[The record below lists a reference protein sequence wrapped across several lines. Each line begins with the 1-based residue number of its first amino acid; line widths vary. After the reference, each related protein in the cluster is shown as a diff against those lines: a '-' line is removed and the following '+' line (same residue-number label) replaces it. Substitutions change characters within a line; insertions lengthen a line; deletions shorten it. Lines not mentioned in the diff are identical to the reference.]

1 MDQINLMDRI
11 WDVIIIG
18 SGPSG
23 VSAAWPLVISGLN
36 VLMVDASS
44 VNDEDIINLDRP
56 SLRELRKGLQPHYLL
71 NTGYT
76 GLRNV
81 GNSSP
86 KLRLAS
92 SMDYVSEYERRL
104 QITSDQFRTVGALAK
119 GGLSR
124 IWGGVSCQYDEEDL
138 GGDEK
143 LARDLSQSYR
153 EISLRI
159 GISGPRKNDNHN
171 ATVKNNFVLQ
181 SPVPLTPLA
190 ENFLS
195 KSQLKKINPDVIVGQ
210 PDIAVLTQDKN
221 GRQAHSN
228 DFACIWGCKNRSV
241 YSSEYEIDH
250 LNKYPNFSYLHDSLV
265 TTLSKRNSGHWN
277 VNLSDSVG
285 ISYVSKRVIL
295 AAGTISTTAI
305 VLRSGLAR
313 VNQYSLISNPAFA
326 FAIINPKMLGSGI
339 PEEGYGNSQL
349 FIKVP
354 EPITGSYSF
363 GLLYDAGSMCA
374 SDIARHMP
382 LSFAGALRF
391 SGALMEATML
401 SLCYLP
407 GEFSNSKIAIDSGG
421 SINITGGVADSYKKA
436 KRALLKQIKALLA
449 GTGYY
454 LIPGSFKP
462 YEMGADVHY
471 AGTLGITDE
480 LKNGYLIDHPGI
492 YIVDGASL
500 GKLPAKNP
508 TLTYMANADRIAKIL
523 LKDLNNIDSY
533 PN

>member
-1 MDQINLMDRI
+1 MERI

-44 VNDEDIINLDRP
+44 VNDEDKINLDRP

-71 NTGYT
+71 NRGYT

-92 SMDYVSEYERRL
+92 SMDYVSDYERRL
-104 QITSDQFRTVGALAK
+104 QISSDQFRTVGALAK

-124 IWGGVSCQYDEEDL
+124 IWGAVSCQYDAEDL
-138 GGDEK
+138 GGDEQ
-143 LARDLSQSYR
+143 LAADLSQSYR

-171 ATVKNNFVLQ
+171 ALADNNFVLQ
-181 SPVPLTPLA
+181 SPVPLTTLA
-190 ENFLS
+190 KNFLS
-195 KSQLKKINPDVIVGQ
+195 KSHLKKIDSDVIIGQ
-210 PDIAVLTQDKN
+210 PDIAVLTQEKN

-228 DFACIWGCKNRSV
+228 DFACMWGCKNRSV

-250 LNKYPNFSYLHDSLV
+250 LNKYQNFTYLTNSPV
-265 TTLSKRNSGHWN
+265 TTLSKTDSGNWSIYLN
-277 VNLSDSVG
+277 DCER

-313 VNQYSLISNPAFA
+313 MNQYSLISNPAFS

-339 PEEGYGNSQL
+339 PEKGYGNSQL
-349 FIKVP
+349 FIKIP
-354 EPITGSYSF
+354 EPISGNYSF
-363 GLLYDAGSMCA
+363 GLLYDSGSMCA

-382 LSFAGALRF
+382 LSLSGALRF
-391 SGALMEATML
+391 SGTLMEATML
-401 SLCYLP
+401 SLFYLP
-407 GEFSNSKIAIDSGG
+407 GEFSNSKISIDSEG
-421 SINITGGVADSYKKA
+421 SIKILGGLADNYKKA
-436 KRALLKQIKALLA
+436 KRALLKQIKTLLS

-454 LIPGSFKP
+454 LIPGSFTP
-462 YEMGADVHY
+462 YETGADAHY
-471 AGTLGITDE
+471 AGTLGTSDE
-480 LKNGYLIDHPGI
+480 LKNGCLIDHPGI

-508 TLTYMANADRIAKIL
+508 TLTYMANADRIAKNIL
-523 LKDLNNIDSY
+523 KE
-533 PN
+533 

>member
-1 MDQINLMDRI
+1 MDRI

-44 VNDEDIINLDRP
+44 VNDGDKIDLDRP
-56 SLRELRKGLQPHYLL
+56 SLRELRKGLQPNYLL
-71 NTGYT
+71 KTGYT

-92 SMDYVSEYERRL
+92 SIDYVSEYERRL
-104 QITSDQFRTVGALAK
+104 RITSDQFRTVGALAK

-124 IWGGVSCQYDEEDL
+124 IWGGVSCQYDAEDL

-159 GISGPRKNDNHN
+159 GISGPHENNN
-171 ATVKNNFVLQ
+171 ASLTNNFVLQ
-181 SPVPLTPLA
+181 PPVPLTALA
-190 ENFLS
+190 EKFLS
-195 KSQLKKINPDVIVGQ
+195 QSRLNKRNPSVNVGQ
-210 PDIAVLTQDKN
+210 PDIAVLTQEKN
-221 GRQAHSN
+221 GRLAHSN
-228 DFACIWGCKNRSV
+228 DFACMWGCKHRSV

-250 LNKYPNFSYLHDSLV
+250 LKRYPNFHYRHDSLV
-265 TTLSKRNSGHWN
+265 ATLSKGSSGNWI
-277 VNLSDSVG
+277 VNLSKPVG
-285 ISYVSKRVIL
+285 VSYVSKKVIL

-313 VNQYSLISNPAFA
+313 SDRYRLVSNPAFS
-326 FAIINPKMLGSGI
+326 FAIINPRMLGSGI
-339 PEEGYGNSQL
+339 PEKGYGNAQL
-349 FIKVP
+349 FMKMP
-354 EPITGSYSF
+354 EPTSGGYSF

-382 LSFAGALRF
+382 LSLAGALRF
-391 SGALMEATML
+391 SGILMEATML

-407 GEFSNSKIAIDSGG
+407 GEFSNSKIAIHSGG
-421 SINITGGVADSYKKA
+421 FIKITGGVTDSYKTA
-436 KRALLKQIKALLA
+436 KKALLKEVKALLV

-471 AGTLGITDE
+471 AGTLGITGE
-480 LKNGYLIDHPGI
+480 LENGHLIDHHGI

-508 TLTYMANADRIAKIL
+508 TLTYMANADRIAKNLI
-523 LKDLNNIDSY
+523 KDLASNVS
-533 PN
+533 